1 MATTLDLDQHSMV
14 VAPLLLGALLVS
26 RGEAGTVAVRITEV
40 EAYGGV
46 GEDPAAHSFRGR
58 TPRNAQMFEPAGRF
72 YAYFTYGMHWCLN
85 VVTGPGEAAT
95 AVLLRAGE
103 VVQGR
108 DLAAAR
114 RPRVRRDRDLARGP
128 ANLTSCLAVDG
139 SANGISVWSQGLRLV
154 VRRPLPEQSIVTG
167 PRVGISAATDWP
179 WRFWVRDDPSVSA
192 YKPGRSRLA

>member
-1 MATTLDLDQHSMV
+1 VATTRELDQHSTV
-14 VAPLLLGALLVS
+14 VAPLLLGAMLVS
-26 RGEAGTVAVRITEV
+26 RSDEGTVTVRITEV

-46 GEDPAAHSFRGR
+46 GEDPAAHTFRR
-58 TPRNAQMFEPAGRF
+58 ETPRNAEMFESAGRF
-72 YAYFTYGMHWCLN
+72 YVYFTYGMHWCLN

-114 RPRVRRDRDLARGP
+114 RPSARRDRDLARGP
-128 ANLTSCLAVDG
+128 ANLTSCLGVDG
-139 SANGISVWSQGLRLV
+139 SANGASVRARRLTLDLRT
-154 VRRPLPEQSIVTG
+154 PLPKPSIVTG
-167 PRVGISAATDWP
+167 PRVGISVATDWP